1 MAARVRVPLSESS
14 ESTSVATSPD
24 PGRPAPEP
32 GSAVGDTVTEYVDLR
47 GVPAEIDAI
56 VAWTLNRVG
65 PEAMAI
71 IESFLGNF
79 FFDTIFRLCA
89 WPEWHHFLE
98 LECRE
103 RDAQASGEEP
113 RMVQGGLSSSWV

>member
-1 MAARVRVPLSESS
+1 MYVYIYIYVGIYRYVYAQPLAQAIRSMA
-14 ESTSVATSPD
+14 
-24 PGRPAPEP
+24 
-32 GSAVGDTVTEYVDLR
+32 YVDLR

-89 WPEWHHFLE
+89 WPEWRPF
-98 LECRE
+98 
-103 RDAQASGEEP
+103 
-113 RMVQGGLSSSWV
+113 